1 MAGACKAFLLL
12 EFILSESFILS
23 GSQIRFRNHLLFTE
37 VKSQKQC
44 LPWEEKKLIFLYSG
58 VLWSHFKTDIL
69 KLILRKS
76 ELSFSYS
83 FCLTFK
89 LNCVAYKGVPG
100 SSAGKE
106 SPCNAGDP
114 GVIPGSGR
122 SAGEGNSYP
131 LQCSWASPCGLY
143 VELLGSW
150 GAVRTRGFPWTL
162 IGCRWEPA
170 WRRSRP
176 AATRRE
182 RAGTSCRQEQPGLSG
197 DSGAWGGW
205 HTGPRCVPGN
215 VLLGMCPC
223 ANHPLAAP
231 VGPGRSFHHLTQLV
245 PPSRKPLPYPSS
257 YQFPRLGILPLLAA
271 SVYLGCS
278 GTLFWNSCSSGC
290 VPAGTVAAVWDAP
303 GEAVSSQRRFPVG
316 LSDESGLRPFSSPR
330 ALSCVLYPPLPGGCL
345 SCRGALHTPRWDS
358 AFPSEMV

>member
-1 MAGACKAFLLL
+1 MGRFWWGAGCFSNPL
-12 EFILSESFILS
+12 EGSGDGGCLQGVPLAGIILSESFIPS
-23 GSQIRFRNHLLFTE
+23 GSQIRFRDHLLFTE
-37 VKSQKQC
+37 VKSQKRC

-58 VLWSHFKTDIL
+58 ILWSHLKTDIL
-69 KLILRKS
+69 KVTLRKS

-89 LNCVAYKGVPG
+89 LNCVAYKGFPG

-106 SPCNAGDP
+106 SPCNAGEP

-122 SAGEGNSYP
+122 SAGEGNGYP

-150 GAVRTRGFPWTL
+150 GAVRTWGFPWTL

-170 WRRSRP
+170 WRRSWP

-182 RAGTSCRQEQPGLSG
+182 RAGTSRRQEQPGLSG

-223 ANHPLAAP
+223 ANHPLAVP

-278 GTLFWNSCSSGC
+278 GALFWNSCSSGC
-290 VPAGTVAAVWDAP
+290 PCRHSG
-303 GEAVSSQRRFPVG
+303 RCVG
-316 LSDESGLRPFSSPR
+316 RSWGSRQLSDL
-330 ALSCVLYPPLPGGCL
+330 LPGDLWQCL
-345 SCRGALHTPRWDS
+345 ETFWLSQLEWGEERMC
-358 AFPSEMV
+358 